1 MHRLVV
7 KRLQAFNHV
16 QPVVHV
22 AAGQSNQP
30 STSSERI
37 IMVASTT
44 NPSSYYPVAPTLTGV
59 RVDQLQAWLDN
70 KLSDSDDTVF
80 IEKAGDDKYSI
91 NINGEIEYVSGEE
104 LKKLKF
110 DLKGGNDTLV
120 IGEDVPIDIKAEL
133 GDGDDRFWGG
143 NGNDNV
149 NGGKGNDKIY
159 GRGGNDT
166 MNGGA
171 GNDEIWGMVGQNT
184 MIGGAGKD
192 IFMTGTGPQNLV
204 DFTGGEDQHPT
215 ATGAPST
222 ASTATP
228 RGSAPAAGTTAT
240 PTAGGTGNIVINGNN
255 NTVYT
260 GSAPAGSTAAGT
272 TTSAGR
278 SYGRD
283 FTLDRV
289 MGSSLAITAGYTKNA
304 DGTYTKVEAGQ
315 TVTWSQPGGA
325 GSPISIRYED
335 TAGPD
340 KGTVKVVQMTADGKG
355 DVPYYNNPMLSAEQ
369 NETIRKSLTDGD
381 YMAKML
387 DLVMGGDS
395 KMKKKGAHGNTS
407 ASGASGSATGSAEAD
422 GAVEGSS
429 DGYSGLNVDGAGE
442 ATSWFLVLAEG
453 MGKIMNKFAEK
464 MIDLLN
470 QIEAAGDDPPYEL
483 TAKFQATSQQLAFMQ
498 QAFMTALNSLG
509 ESIKTGVT
517 AGGAAR

>member
-1 MHRLVV
+1 MT
-7 KRLQAFNHV
+7 
-16 QPVVHV
+16 
-22 AAGQSNQP
+22 G
-30 STSSERI
+30 
-37 IMVASTT
+37 
-44 NPSSYYPVAPTLTGV
+44 PSSSSYCLPPSIPSYPAEPTSANAN
-59 RVDQLQAWLDN
+59 VDRLQAWLDN
-70 KLSDSDDTVF
+70 QLSDADDTVF
-80 IEKAGDDKYSI
+80 ITKEGDDMYKI
-91 NINGEIEYVSGEE
+91 DVNGEAEYVNGEE

-110 DLKGGNDTLV
+110 DLKGGKDTMV
-120 IGEDVPIDIKAEL
+120 VGEGVPIDITAEL
-133 GDGDDRFWGG
+133 GEGNDRFWGG
-143 NGNDNV
+143 GGNDNV
-149 NGGKGNDKIY
+149 KGGNGHDKIY
-159 GRGGNDT
+159 GRGGNDH

-171 GNDEIWGMVGQNT
+171 GNDEIWGLMGRNT
-184 MIGGAGKD
+184 MIGGAGND
-192 IFMTGTGPQNLV
+192 IFMTGSGPQNLV

-215 ATGAPST
+215 ATGAPSN
-222 ASTATP
+222 ASTAMP
-228 RGSAPAAGTTAT
+228 RGATPAAGTTTTTPSTPPAAGTTAT

-255 NTVYT
+255 NTIYT

-272 TTSAGR
+272 TTAAGKN
-278 SYGRD
+278 YGRD

-289 MGSSLAITAGYTKNA
+289 MGSSLATVTGYTKNA

-315 TVTWSQPGGA
+315 TITWSQPGGA

-340 KGTVKVVQMTADGKG
+340 KGTVKVLEMTADGKG
-355 DVPYYNNPMLSAEQ
+355 GVPYYNNPMLSAEQ
-369 NETIRKSLTDGD
+369 NEIIRKSLTDGD